1 MKCILLHGLGQ
12 KPSDWDNTIKYIDN
26 GVDVSCPALFKW
38 LAKTETSYNCLY
50 HGLEKYCDEFD
61 EPFILGGLSL
71 GGILALQYALEY
83 SDKVHSLIL
92 MGAQFTM
99 PKKML
104 RLQNMIFLILPS
116 KAFGDTGLDKK
127 AVISLCNS
135 MMELNFTENLKDI
148 HCRTLVL
155 CGEKDK
161 SNLDAALKL
170 KAYIKN
176 AEMTFIPNAGHEIN
190 IDNPV
195 QLGKTVNVFCS
206 G

>member
-1 MKCILLHGLGQ
+1 
-12 KPSDWDNTIKYIDN
+12 
-26 GVDVSCPALFKW
+26 
-38 LAKTETSYNCLY
+38 
-50 HGLEKYCDEFD
+50 
-61 EPFILGGLSL
+61 
-71 GGILALQYALEY
+71 
-83 SDKVHSLIL
+83 
-92 MGAQFTM
+92 
-99 PKKML
+99 ML
-104 RLQNMIFLILPS
+104 RLQNMIFRILPS

-135 MMELNFTENLKDI
+135 MMELNFTENLRDI

-176 AEMTFIPNAGHEIN
+176 AEMTLIPNAGHEIN
-190 IDNPV
+190 IDSPV